1 MASVDMQINVT
12 AAGASVTKPIEDW
25 MADVAAREKLTA
37 PRSYYVQPSGDDAS
51 DGLTPATAFAT
62 LQAAINTVMRGVD
75 LNGLNVAIH
84 AAAGLYPA
92 GVVVSGP
99 WVGAGTVSLLGD
111 DAAPATCVISATAS
125 DCIKTE
131 CGARIFVSGFEL
143 RTTTSGSCLKA
154 YTGAAINFNKLRFGA
169 CGYSHIEAG
178 TGGTVLPGADYEIV
192 GGGVSHYHAG
202 SPGSIFA
209 SNLTITLTGAPAF
222 SAYFAGVAEGTV
234 SVRGCTFVGAAT
246 GRRYL
251 AHKNGVIDV
260 GDGGD
265 TCLPGD
271 VIGYTANGGVYV
283 STAVGERMR
292 TGIVAGNALSLGV
305 YDVDGAVY
313 QTAFQAVAGS
323 DPTAIFTASLGSV
336 TAPSYASFLDPDTG
350 LMFTGFN
357 VVRVINGGINYWSFG
372 ATGNLIGAT
381 AAARLLAGAGNLAIP
396 SIGWYASTGN
406 GLYLLT
412 ANDWAAVCGGQHA
425 IRFTPG
431 CVTLGDGFVL
441 GVTGGQPSAGA
452 QLGYAPMKV
461 DGVDCVV
468 PYYAKT

>member
-1 MASVDMQINVT
+1 MASVEMQIDVKAT
-12 AAGASVTKPIEDW
+12 GSSVSKPLEDW
-25 MADVAAREKLTA
+25 LVGVREKLTA
-37 PRSYYVQPSGDDAS
+37 PRSYYVQPAGNDAA
-51 DGLTPATAFAT
+51 DGLTPATAWAT
-62 LQAAINTVMRGVD
+62 LQAAIDAVMSGVD
-75 LNGLNVAIH
+75 LNGFNVIIN
-84 AAAGLYPA
+84 AADGSYADGA
-92 GVVVSGP
+92 VVSGP
-99 WVGAGTVSLLGD
+99 WLGSGNVTLLGN
-111 DAAPATCVISATAS
+111 DANPTACIISTTAR
-125 DCIKTE
+125 DCIRAEK
-131 CGARIFVSGFEL
+131 GGRLALSGFEL
-143 RTTTSGSCLKA
+143 RTTTSGSCVKA
-154 YTGAAINFNKLRFGA
+154 YTGAAISFNKIRFGA
-169 CGYSHIEAG
+169 SASSHIEAG
-178 TGGTVLPGADYEIV
+178 TGGTILPGADYEIV
-192 GGGVSHYHAG
+192 GGAVSHYHAG

-209 SNLTITLTGAPAF
+209 SNLTITVTGTPAF

-283 STAVGERMR
+283 STALGERLR
-292 TGIVAGNALSLGV
+292 TGIVTGNALSLGV
-305 YDVDGAVY
+305 YDVDGTVY
-313 QTAFQAVAGS
+313 QTAFQAIAGN

-336 TAPSYASFLDPDTG
+336 TAPAYASFADPDTG
-350 LMFTGFN
+350 WMFTGAN
-357 VVRVINGGINYWSFG
+357 VLRAINGGVNYWSFG

-381 AAARLLAGAGNLAIP
+381 GAARLLAGAGNQAIP

-425 IRFTPG
+425 IRFTAG
-431 CVTLGDGFVL
+431 CVTLGSGFVL
-441 GVTGGQPSAGA
+441 GVTGGQPEAGA
-452 QLGYAPMKV
+452 LMGYAPLRV
-461 DGVDCVV
+461 DGVEYVV